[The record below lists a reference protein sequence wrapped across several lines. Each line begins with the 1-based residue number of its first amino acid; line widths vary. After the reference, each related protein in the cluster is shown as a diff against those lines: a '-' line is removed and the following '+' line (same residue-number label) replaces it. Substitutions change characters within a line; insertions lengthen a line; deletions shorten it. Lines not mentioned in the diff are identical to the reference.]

1 MDFEGI
7 YCFDT
12 ASVRFAFYPDGD
24 DGARILGLV
33 SEQTL
38 RDVCGARDGSSESL
52 LATCR
57 SHFSL
62 IRDKA
67 IELYFADPSRA
78 VVLTT
83 GDFARP
89 AIPEMQASMVS
100 SQAAGAA
107 ARA

>member
-24 DGARILGLV
+24 DGARILGLI

-38 RDVCGARDGSSESL
+38 RDICGARDGSAESL
-52 LATCR
+52 MATCR
-57 SHFSL
+57 GHFSL

-67 IELYFADPSRA
+67 IELYLADPSRA

-83 GDFARP
+83 VDFALP
-89 AIPEMQASMVS
+89 VAQGAPSTAAS
-100 SQAAGAA
+100 AASAA
-107 ARA
+107 FA

>member
-24 DGARILGLV
+24 DGARILGLI

-38 RDVCGARDGSSESL
+38 RDVCGARDGSGESL

-67 IELYFADPSRA
+67 IERYSAEPSRA

-89 AIPEMQASMVS
+89 AMPAMQASMFS
-100 SQAAGAA
+100 TQAASAA
-107 ARA
+107 ALA

>member
-24 DGARILGLV
+24 DGARILGLI

-38 RDVCGARDGSSESL
+38 RDVCGARDGSGESL

-67 IELYFADPSRA
+67 RQRPHLCKGPAAETDKPA
-78 VVLTT
+78 
-83 GDFARP
+83 ARP
-89 AIPEMQASMVS
+89 AGAS
-100 SQAAGAA
+100 AT
-107 ARA
+107 R

>member
-24 DGARILGLV
+24 DGARILGLI

-38 RDVCGARDGSSESL
+38 RDVCGARDGSGDSL
-52 LATCR
+52 LAICR

-67 IELYFADPSRA
+67 IERYFADPSRA

-83 GDFARP
+83 GDFARL
-89 AIPEMQASMVS
+89 AIPAMPAQKFAPQAPGT
-100 SQAAGAA
+100 AALA
-107 ARA
+107 

>member
-24 DGARILGLV
+24 DGARILGLI

-38 RDVCGARDGSSESL
+38 RDVCGARDGSGDSL

-57 SHFSL
+57 QHFSV
-62 IRDKA
+62 IREKA
-67 IELYFADPSRA
+67 IERYRSDPSQA
-78 VVLTT
+78 IVLKTH
-83 GDFARP
+83 DFAGP
-89 AIPEMQASMVS
+89 AMQLAPPSRS
-100 SQAAGAA
+100 ATALA
-107 ARA
+107 